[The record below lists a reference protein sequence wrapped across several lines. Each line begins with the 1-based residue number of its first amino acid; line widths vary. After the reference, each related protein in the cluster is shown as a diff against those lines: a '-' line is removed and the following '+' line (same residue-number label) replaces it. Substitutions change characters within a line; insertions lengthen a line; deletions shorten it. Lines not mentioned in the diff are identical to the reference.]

1 MYGVSIS
8 QLAQHDGEQSASIVA
23 LKTAQT
29 VLEAS
34 QAAAEADITEI
45 QTGQATLE
53 AQDTAIQDTAI
64 SEQISAL
71 ETA

>member
-1 MYGVSIS
+1 M
-8 QLAQHDGEQSASIVA
+8 AQHDGEQSASIVA

-29 VLEAS
+29 GLETA
-34 QAAAEADITEI
+34 QVTAEADITEI

-53 AQDTAIQDTAI
+53 AQDTAIR
-64 SEQISAL
+64 EQISAL